1 MLTCEFSKKLD
12 KLCSQIFISVILTC
26 QERFDNFLK
35 LCVFTKL
42 LFSLQQISNT
52 TQNFGD
58 STKNSSDQWNRLY
71 EKKTLASSR
80 REVFHHDPQVYITAL
95 FQFGLLVSEEFS
107 LEHLY

>member
-1 MLTCEFSKKLD
+1 MYFPNGFPKI
-12 KLCSQIFISVILTC
+12 CSQTFILVIFFY
-26 QERFDNFLK
+26 QESFDNFF
-35 LCVFTKL
+35 CYSYVFYTKL

-58 STKNSSDQWNRLY
+58 STKNTSDQWNRLY

-80 REVFHHDPQVYITAL
+80 REVFHHDPQVNITAL